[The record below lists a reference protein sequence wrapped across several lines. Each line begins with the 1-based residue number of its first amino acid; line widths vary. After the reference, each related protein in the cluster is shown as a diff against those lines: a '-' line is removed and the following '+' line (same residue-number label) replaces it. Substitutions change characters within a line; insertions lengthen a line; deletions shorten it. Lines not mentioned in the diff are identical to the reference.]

1 MIRCLYCYELLGEN
15 EQDFH
20 PACSKKIF
28 GQPVPPQLPYSEVD
42 LKPLALEVI
51 QSQTAVTG
59 VQAKLS
65 MHIIGNDDDKEGRGL
80 LLLVCG
86 VVSILKLPYR

>member
-1 MIRCLYCYELLGEN
+1 M
-15 EQDFH
+15 
-20 PACSKKIF
+20 
-28 GQPVPPQLPYSEVD
+28 D

-65 MHIIGNDDDKEGRGL
+65 MHIIGNDDDKEGRRFTIVGL
-80 LLLVCG
+80 RMKLL
-86 VVSILKLPYR
+86 KK